1 MILAKIG
8 CKKKEKSTFLA
19 QKMYKTA
26 KFLNIY
32 LIFSNIDNKNNKI
45 SQKKSNIINKV
56 YTITLCHN
64 CFFLYFCTCYF

>member
-8 CKKKEKSTFLA
+8 CKKKGKSTFLT

-32 LIFSNIDNKNNKI
+32 MIFSNIDNKKQQDITKKEQYNKLSIYNNI
-45 SQKKSNIINKV
+45 MS
-56 YTITLCHN
+56 
-64 CFFLYFCTCYF
+64 

>member
-32 LIFSNIDNKNNKI
+32 MIFSNIDNKNNKI
-45 SQKKSNIINKV
+45 SQKKSNIIN
-56 YTITLCHN
+56 
-64 CFFLYFCTCYF
+64 

>member
-8 CKKKEKSTFLA
+8 CKKKGKSTFLA

-32 LIFSNIDNKNNKI
+32 MIFSNIDNKNNKI
-45 SQKKSNIINKV
+45 SQKKEQYNKLSIYNNIMS
-56 YTITLCHN
+56 
-64 CFFLYFCTCYF
+64 

>member
-8 CKKKEKSTFLA
+8 CKKKGKSTFLA

-32 LIFSNIDNKNNKI
+32 MIFSNIDNKNNKI
-45 SQKKSNIINKV
+45 SQKKRAI
-56 YTITLCHN
+56 
-64 CFFLYFCTCYF
+64 